1 MARLTMA
8 HMRITH
14 LGHACLLIELADERI
29 LIDPGNFSE
38 DFTTTR
44 DLSAILITHQH
55 PDHLDPARFL
65 DLVRGNPQ
73 AQIFTDPMSVRVC
86 ADLGVEV
93 ATYSGPVQL
102 GEVTV
107 TPFGEL
113 HAIIH
118 DELPRI
124 TNVGVALSAPGE
136 PRFYHPGDALDAE
149 PGAVDILAF
158 PLNAPWQ
165 RSRDMAGFL
174 RRINPPTA
182 VPIHDGLLQ
191 RRGRDLY
198 LGHAEKFGG
207 PDTRVRDLAG
217 AGAVVLS

>member
-1 MARLTMA
+1 M
-8 HMRITH
+8 
-14 LGHACLLIELADERI
+14 ELADERI
-29 LIDPGNFSE
+29 LIDPGNFSG
-38 DFTTTR
+38 DFTTLR
-44 DLSAILITHQH
+44 DLSAILVTHQH
-55 PDHLDPARFL
+55 PDHLDPDRFL

-73 AQIFTDPMSVRVC
+73 AHLYTDPMSVQVC
-86 ADLGVEV
+86 AGFGVQ
-93 ATYSGPVQL
+93 AAAYDGPVQL

-107 TPFGEL
+107 TPHGEL
-113 HAIIH
+113 HALIH
-118 DELPRI
+118 EELPRI
-124 TNVGVALSAPGE
+124 TNMGVALTAPGE

-149 PGAVDILAF
+149 PGEVDILAF

-174 RRINPPTA
+174 RRINAPIA

-191 RRGRDLY
+191 RRGRELY

-217 AGAVVLS
+217 AGAVDLS